1 MGCYCICCI
10 VFILFVRLAPL
21 TFPARVCFV
30 YIFILFCL
38 GLLLYPR
45 ARETVSDSSVMNR
58 GWYILTLLFCCCY
71 SRLDGALSYGVL
83 LYSLFLVFLFYGLQ
97 LVSKLSRDSVIRCL
111 HFLSTPVQEH
121 PLYLEKITLSISLL
135 LRYRPLVL
143 KIEQH
148 RCYYVICFNE

>member
-1 MGCYCICCI
+1 MCG
-10 VFILFVRLAPL
+10 FILLVRLAPL
-21 TFPARVCFV
+21 TFTARVCFV
-30 YIFILFCL
+30 YIFILFCQ

-45 ARETVSDSSVMNR
+45 ARETVSDSSVINP
-58 GWYILTLLFCCCY
+58 GWYILTLLQCCH
-71 SRLDGALSYGVL
+71 SRLDGVLSYGVL

-97 LVSKLSRDSVIRCL
+97 LVSKLSRASVIRFL

-135 LRYRPLVL
+135 LRYRSLVL

-148 RCYYVICFNE
+148 RCNYVMCFNE